1 MFVWCAVVFYCVSVV
16 RDCVCMVL
24 DGAIMCYMVF
34 LCSVL
39 CYRAILCFIILSC
52 VLGAKNTHTHT
63 RGKFVCTAED
73 FFVALQPRVN
83 EPSHITTMSTP

>member
-1 MFVWCAVVFYCVSVV
+1 MFVWCDVVFYCVSVV

-52 VLGAKNTHTHT
+52 VLGAKHTHTH
-63 RGKFVCTAED
+63 
-73 FFVALQPRVN
+73 VANLSALLKISLWLYSR
-83 EPSHITTMSTP
+83 E